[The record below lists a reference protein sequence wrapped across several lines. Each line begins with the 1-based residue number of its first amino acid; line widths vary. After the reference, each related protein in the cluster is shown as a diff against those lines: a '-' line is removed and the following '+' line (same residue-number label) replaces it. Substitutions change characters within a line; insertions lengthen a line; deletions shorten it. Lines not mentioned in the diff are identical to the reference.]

1 MEVTETEEWLDE
13 LVDRWSEVY
22 KKSMTTVVLLHVI
35 REGGRMDAAA
45 IAPAF
50 TAATGWSLTGRGLY
64 RTLRRLATSSL
75 LTVSEVPAA
84 RTGAKRKEYEVT
96 ALGEAYLQ
104 RVEALRIYLPGPESG
119 RAGQED

>member
-13 LVDRWSEVY
+13 LVERWSEVY
-22 KKSMTTVVLLHVI
+22 KKSMTTVVVLHVI

-45 IAPAF
+45 IAPSF

-64 RTLRRLATSSL
+64 RTLRRLAASSL
-75 LTVSEVPAA
+75 LTASEVPAA
-84 RTGAKRKEYEVT
+84 RTGARRKEYELT

-104 RVEALRIYLPGPESG
+104 RVEALRIYLPRPESG
-119 RAGQED
+119 RDGQED